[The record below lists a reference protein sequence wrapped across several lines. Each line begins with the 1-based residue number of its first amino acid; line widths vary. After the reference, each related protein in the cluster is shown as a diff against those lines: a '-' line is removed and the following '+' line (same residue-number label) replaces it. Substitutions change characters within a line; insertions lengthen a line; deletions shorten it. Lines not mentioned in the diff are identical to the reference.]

1 MTACDINELQELEL
15 EILAWT
21 DHPEEFSIK
30 SAMKETDE
38 NFGDSYRI
46 IYEGPNGAEVYVDG
60 TTGGVGDIVWGEKN
74 ETFEAGNLGSCRV
87 EFYEED
93 AGGRAFQSQ
102 WSSLSEN
109 AHYSFTGK
117 KVSNELAEKIANGLA
132 PMVFAEAAEE

>member
-1 MTACDINELQELEL
+1 MTACDIGELKELEL
-15 EILAWT
+15 EIICWA
-21 DHPEEFSIK
+21 DRPEGFSVK
-30 SAMKETDE
+30 SAMKETDD
-38 NFGDSYRI
+38 FGDSYRI

-87 EFYEED
+87 EFYEKD

-102 WSSLSEN
+102 WSALSEN

-117 KVSNELAEKIANGLA
+117 KVADDLAEIIASGLA
-132 PMVFAEAAEE
+132 PMEFEEAGEE